1 MGIIVSGIKLIK
13 PAYDFCLQMAK
24 KVDTRT
30 LQREIEYTVRDC
42 FYALRPLCSKYQ
54 KVCDMRDAYGNHE
67 LCIGEWFRE
76 KRGNW
81 QKLGSP
87 IEHTNSVFS
96 IIKKYG
102 DQVKPHVR
110 KTIKKEFAELVDLA
124 KQLQSY
130 EDLTVKLDIPPT
142 EVFEHDCLGGD
153 EPSIAIESAVLIAV
167 AIETQDPN
175 VIFLFREGGKEPDSR
190 ELNDEKKTPLFED
203 IISYLV
209 DLFKKADAEVSKVR
223 NHNEKIMEQ
232 MKQIVAPL
240 KIADSLKG

>member
-1 MGIIVSGIKLIK
+1 
-13 PAYDFCLQMAK
+13 MAP

-42 FYALRPLCSKYQ
+42 FYALRPLCPKYQ
-54 KVCDMRDAYGNHE
+54 KVCDMKDAYGNHE

-76 KRGNW
+76 KRGSW
-81 QKLGSP
+81 QKLGSS

-130 EDLTVKLDIPPT
+130 EDLIVKLDIPPT
-142 EVFEHDCLGGD
+142 EVFEHKCCGGD
-153 EPSIAIESAVLIAV
+153 EPSMAIEPAVLTAV
-167 AIETQDPN
+167 AIETQHPHK
-175 VIFLFREGGKEPDSR
+175 IFLFKEGGKEPESR
-190 ELNDEKKTPLFED
+190 ELEDESKTPLFED
-203 IISYLV
+203 IVSYLV
-209 DLFKKADAEVSKVR
+209 ELFKKADAQVSLVR
-223 NHNEKIMEQ
+223 NHNQKIMEQ

-240 KIADSLKG
+240 KIANSLKG